1 MWTRRKECKDIIQ
14 GVWDGSQK
22 LNSPM
27 GIVARLRYCAEN
39 LSKWNKMVL
48 GQIPKQIQ
56 EKRET
61 LSTLVCKDRNGSLG
75 GEINMLRKE
84 INELL
89 NSEEIKWH

>member
-1 MWTRRKECKDIIQ
+1 MFKSIQ
-14 GVWDGSQK
+14 IDVDFNLK
-22 LNSPM
+22 LC
-27 GIVARLRYCAEN
+27 GQEGRIVARLRYCAEN
-39 LSKWNKMVL
+39 LSRWNKMVL
-48 GQIPKQIQ
+48 GQIQ